1 MTAAHGGTAAEGVRL
16 VPPTGW
22 GFTGPFSEAPRLASL
37 DGVTLGLLA
46 NGKANSEAILD
57 AMATAIAQRHR
68 IVEVVRATKVHPSL
82 PLSDEVLGMF
92 AEHVQ
97 VVLTAIGD

>member
-1 MTAAHGGTAAEGVRL
+1 MTATNEGASGVRL

-22 GFTGPFSEAPRLASL
+22 GISGAFSAAPRLFTFE
-37 DGVTLGLLA
+37 GVTIGLLA
-46 NGKANSEAILD
+46 NGKANSAAILD
-57 AMATAIAQRHR
+57 AAAAAIAQRHH
-68 IVEVVRATKVHPSL
+68 IAGVVRAGKTHPSL
-82 PLSDEVLGMF
+82 PVSADVVDMF

>member
-1 MTAAHGGTAAEGVRL
+1 MTATNNGASRVRL

-22 GFTGPFSEAPRLASL
+22 GITGAFSAAPRLITFE
-37 DGVTLGLLA
+37 GVTLGLLA
-46 NGKANSEAILD
+46 NGKANSAAILD
-57 AMATAIAQRHR
+57 AAAAAIAQRHH
-68 IVEVVRATKVHPSL
+68 IAGVVRASKAHPSL
-82 PLSDEVLGMF
+82 PVSDEVLGMF

>member
-1 MTAAHGGTAAEGVRL
+1 MTASHGGVYAVRL

-22 GFTGPFSEAPRLASL
+22 GLTGAFSDAPRLASL

-46 NGKANSEAILD
+46 NGKANSAAILD
-57 AMATAIAQRHR
+57 SVAASLAQRHR
-68 IVEVVRATKVHPSL
+68 IAAVLRASKAHPSL
-82 PLSDEVLGMF
+82 PVSDEVLAMF

>member
-1 MTAAHGGTAAEGVRL
+1 MTASDSGARRMPTVRL

-22 GFTGPFSEAPRLASL
+22 GATATFSDAPRLSSL

-46 NGKANSEAILD
+46 NGKANSEAMLE

-68 IVEVVRATKVHPSL
+68 ITGVVRATKSHPSL
-82 PLSDEVLGMF
+82 PVSDEALGDF
-92 AEHVQ
+92 AGAGAGCPHRHR
-97 VVLTAIGD
+97 

>member
-1 MTAAHGGTAAEGVRL
+1 MTAVQTGVSTVRL

-22 GFTGPFSEAPRLASL
+22 GITGALSDAPRLGSL

-46 NGKANSEAILD
+46 NGKANGEAILD
-57 AMATAIAQRHR
+57 CVAAALGQRHR
-68 IVEVVRATKVHPSL
+68 IAGVVRASKSHPSL
-82 PLSDEVLGMF
+82 PVAEDVVAIF
-92 AEHVQ
+92 AEQVQ